1 MKIAHIQIHVMV
13 AALQLGIAAPA
24 SAAPEAGSAESENDK
39 KMSVVWRNDPLCQFV
54 FFAVLEGLY
63 RDGVQ
68 NEVVDLIIG
77 EPEKENGAKVKS
89 CFVFRCELCHA
100 TYEAFRTYRSRPIFQ
115 NTYGQSTFGKGI
127 DPSIITKLKSE
138 EAGSRVYA
146 MGGLVRPWITRRIE
160 ETRKTNEEKEV
171 MKKEFERFATEGS
184 KQLSQHKKDKDPLY
198 LDWSFYGTCQ
208 ACEAAKD
215 LGVQK

>member
-1 MKIAHIQIHVMV
+1 MKIAQIRIHVMV
-13 AALQLGIAAPA
+13 ATLLLGIAGLA
-24 SAAPEAGSAESENDK
+24 SAAPEAGSPESTDGK
-39 KMSVVWRNDPLCQFV
+39 KSSVIWQNDPLCQFV

-68 NEVVDLIIG
+68 NEVIDLLIG
-77 EPEKENGAKVKS
+77 EPEKEKGAKIKS

-100 TYEAFRTYRSRPIFQ
+100 TYEAFRAYRSRPVFQ
-115 NTYGQSTFGKGI
+115 SADNQTTFGKGI
-127 DPSIITKLKSE
+127 DPSIIIKLKSE
-138 EAGSRVYA
+138 DAGTRVYA

-160 ETRKTNEEKEV
+160 ETRKTDEEKKA
-171 MKKEFERFATEGS
+171 MKKEFERFATDGG
-184 KQLSQHKKDKDPLY
+184 KMLDKHKADKDPLY
-198 LDWSFYGTCQ
+198 LDWNFYGTCQ